1 MYKIAPKYDLLDKA
15 RDVVKV
21 NSTVEER
28 GKFISQFVNLL
39 NLKDGF
45 YTYSGSLTTPPFDT
59 NVIWL
64 VLPQPLL
71 VKNAQ
76 VNLLCKLNSEEGG
89 LIEEN
94 FREIQKLYDRV
105 VCRRKSLINVE
116 FC

>member
-1 MYKIAPKYDLLDKA
+1 MIDYGNKWQRIFRINWNFVLF
-15 RDVVKV
+15 DVYLQIKWQRIIQI
-21 NSTVEER
+21 N
-28 GKFISQFVNLL
+28 KHLAKQNLTFL
-39 NLKDGF
+39 ILF
-45 YTYSGSLTTPPFDT
+45 FSP
-59 NVIWL
+59 
-64 VLPQPLL
+64 
-71 VKNAQ
+71 Q